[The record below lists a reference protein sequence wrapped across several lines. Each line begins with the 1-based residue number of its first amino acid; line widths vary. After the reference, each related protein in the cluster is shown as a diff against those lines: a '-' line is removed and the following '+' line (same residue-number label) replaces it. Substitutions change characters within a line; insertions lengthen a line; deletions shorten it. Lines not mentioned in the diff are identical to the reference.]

1 MSWGGLF
8 NTYYWLDPARK
19 VTGLIM
25 TQVLPFAD
33 PRVLKLYGRF
43 EFERVRGAKDGVT
56 VVSASGVSRPVAF
69 SPA

>member
-1 MSWGGLF
+1 LIYPVPYSSLPGTRPPEGSWGGLF

-43 EFERVRGAKDGVT
+43 ESSVYEVLKTG
-56 VVSASGVSRPVAF
+56 
-69 SPA
+69 